1 METHVSN
8 DSFVTQKF
16 GGVSFINELPPE
28 TLSHIF
34 ELGSM
39 DDGFGEEQDKASG
52 DVPHTNQLDAKTI
65 SEKDTRARDAEEVHA
80 SDDTGS
86 SATAVRFAF
95 VVSYVCQHWRNVA
108 LSTPSLW
115 TTIVVTPKA
124 RPPYERVSTMLER
137 GQGFPID
144 ISVRYEPDED
154 GPDKDSDKKPPSID
168 DNFAF
173 LFAMLI
179 PHIHRWRTM
188 KVTVSDYHHMYAFI
202 RTVSDPAVPAAS
214 RLTTLELYDHGDYEV
229 FDESGLWDH
238 FTLFGGSAPLLT
250 RIVLCGVHVN
260 WGQPWIASASNLREL
275 ELTSHPELLRPC
287 WDEITTILRNAPT
300 LRKLNVRGSGPA
312 QDRPGF
318 FMEPSPPAD
327 LNVPIQLVRVTDLV
341 LAYMFSSRATWFIQK
356 FIFPALEN
364 LVLHFGGDEDYAQ
377 VVQELARPAI
387 SSSPAQ
393 ELRSLLSGLENLK
406 IAGLPCR
413 TECVQTLYGELQN
426 LVSLDISMSRLDPLF
441 LDILSSPCTLPGRGG
456 IWLPRLTT
464 LYVSGTS
471 GSALRE
477 VVSKRKEV
485 GVPLDSL
492 YVEED
497 CDVHDEDV
505 AWLKDNV
512 KVFEFFKERDDDEDL
527 IGCGRVSIGLI
538 GGAGPVTDA

>member
-1 METHVSN
+1 
-8 DSFVTQKF
+8 
-16 GGVSFINELPPE
+16 
-28 TLSHIF
+28 
-34 ELGSM
+34 M
-39 DDGFGEEQDKASG
+39 DDGSGEEQDKASG
-52 DVPHTNQLDAKTI
+52 SDVPHTDQLDAKTT
-65 SEKDTRARDAEEVHA
+65 SEKDTRACDVEMVHRDENKGGDGESS

-95 VVSYVCQHWRNVA
+95 LVSCVCQHWRNVA

-115 TTIVVTPKA
+115 STIVVTPKA
-124 RPPYERVSTMLER
+124 RPPYERVITMLER
-137 GQGFPID
+137 GKGFPID
-144 ISVRYEPDED
+144 ISVRYEPDEGSDED
-154 GPDKDSDKKPPSID
+154 GSDEDEYPPCID
-168 DNFAF
+168 NNFAF

-188 KVTVSDYHHMYAFI
+188 KVTVSDYRHMYAFL

-214 RLTTLELYDHGDYEV
+214 RLTTLELYDHGHTQDYDV
-229 FDESGLWDH
+229 LDDSGLWDH

-250 RIVLCGVHVN
+250 RIVLY
-260 WGQPWIASASNLREL
+260 
-275 ELTSHPELLRPC
+275 HPDLLRPS
-287 WDEITTILRNAPT
+287 WDEFTTILRNAPS
-300 LRKLNVRGSGPA
+300 LQKLNVRGSGPA
-312 QDRPGF
+312 QDSPAWF
-318 FMEPSPPAD
+318 IESSPPKD

-341 LAYMFSSRATWFIQK
+341 FAFMYSLRATWFIQK

-364 LVLHFGGDEDYAQ
+364 MVLHFAGDEDYTH

-426 LVSLDISMSRLDPLF
+426 LVLLDISMSRLDPLF
-441 LDILSSPCTLPGRGG
+441 LDILSTPCTLPGRSG

-497 CDVHDEDV
+497 CDMHDEDV
-505 AWLKDNV
+505 AWLKENV
-512 KVFEFFKERDDDEDL
+512 EMFEFFKERDDDKDL
-527 IGCGRVSIGLI
+527 IGSGR
-538 GGAGPVTDA
+538 GGAGLVTDT

>member
-1 METHVSN
+1 
-8 DSFVTQKF
+8 
-16 GGVSFINELPPE
+16 
-28 TLSHIF
+28 
-34 ELGSM
+34 M

-52 DVPHTNQLDAKTI
+52 DVPHTDQLDAKTT
-65 SEKDTRARDAEEVHA
+65 SEKDTRARDDEKVHA

-144 ISVRYEPDED
+144 ISVRYVPDED

-214 RLTTLELYDHGDYEV
+214 RLTTLELYDHGHAQDYDI
-229 FDESGLWDH
+229 FDEFGLWDH
-238 FTLFGGSAPLLT
+238 FTMFGGSAPLLT
-250 RIVLCGVHVN
+250 RIVLCG
-260 WGQPWIASASNLREL
+260 
-275 ELTSHPELLRPC
+275 LTSLPELLRPC
-287 WDEITTILRNAPT
+287 WDEFTTILRNAPT
-300 LRKLNVRGSGPA
+300 LQKLNVRPA
-312 QDRPGF
+312 QDRPAF

-327 LNVPIQLVRVTDLV
+327 LNVPIQLVRVTDL
-341 LAYMFSSRATWFIQK
+341 K

-364 LVLHFGGDEDYAQ
+364 LVLHFAGDEDYTQ
-377 VVQELARPAI
+377 VVQELARPVI
-387 SSSPAQ
+387 SSSPTQ

-497 CDVHDEDV
+497 CDMHDEDV
-505 AWLKDNV
+505 AWLKENV
-512 KVFEFFKERDDDEDL
+512 EMFEFFKERDDDKDL
-527 IGCGRVSIGLI
+527 IGSGR
-538 GGAGPVTDA
+538 GGAGLVTDT